1 MRYEKMLS
9 KTMALNPLF
18 SLGNTTK
25 RLPKRQMKVL
35 LANKSDFMTSN
46 VDNLLGPHNSGQGSG
61 GNQLQEFMYQ
71 PPVDSPGAWHEP
83 AGGGAA
89 AGRRRTGFPSLRG
102 LLQSLES
109 KREAVQKVSRIIAEE
124 KPDIAHLHNLE
135 QYNLPAMLSPLK
147 RAGVKVVLSLHD
159 YKLLCPNLYMRG
171 NGGLCSLCAG
181 KNFWRATYHR
191 CANQSFSQS
200 IVMSATAYYHK
211 AVQSCG
217 KIDCFITPSRFMAE
231 MLQKNRLSGSR
242 VEVLPYCVD
251 TQAHQPSLIDDGY
264 ILFAGRLSRETG
276 IDTLLRAHNQLG
288 GKVGLRVVGAGP
300 LYDELFRTYPKAE
313 FWGTVSEKLLGNL
326 IDRAGFVVVPS
337 EWYENCSPVMLR
349 AMAAGKPLIGAHIG
363 GIPEFIDNEKTG
375 FLFETGCSLL
385 LRQKMEMLLAD
396 KKLRLAMGQAAR
408 CKVEQDFSA
417 RVHKRRSLEIYQ
429 SLLDEG

>member
-1 MRYEKMLS
+1 MLS
-9 KTMALNPLF
+9 KTMALNPFF
-18 SLGNTTK
+18 SYGK
-25 RLPKRQMKVL
+25 RAKRQAKRQMKVL
-35 LANKSDFMTSN
+35 LANKFGFTTGN
-46 VDNLLGPHNSGQGSG
+46 AENLLRPHDTGQSREGS
-61 GNQLQEFMYQ
+61 QLLEFMAQ
-71 PPVDSPGAWHEP
+71 PPVDPSSVRRETAHGKTTSPDRGTGLWSLQ
-83 AGGGAA
+83 GILQ
-89 AGRRRTGFPSLRG
+89 RRN
-102 LLQSLES
+102 S
-109 KREAVQKVSRIIAEE
+109 KREAVQEVSRIIARER
-124 KPDIAHLHNLE
+124 PDIAHLHNLE

-159 YKLLCPNLYMRG
+159 YKLLCPSRYMRG

-181 KNFWRATYHR
+181 KNFWRATVQR

-200 IVMSATAYYHK
+200 IVMSAAAYYHK
-211 AVQSCG
+211 AVQSRG

-300 LYDELFRTYPKAE
+300 LYDELHRAYPKAE

-385 LRQKMEMLLAD
+385 LRQKMEMLLID
-396 KKLRLAMGQAAR
+396 KRLRHEMGKAAR
-408 CKVEQDFSA
+408 FKAEHDFSA
-417 RVHKRRSLEIYQ
+417 VSHRRRSLEIYQ
-429 SLLDEG
+429 SLLEEG